1 MRDQSEQR
9 GTLTYFLRRQALRP
23 LPPYG
28 RHGRIYLWRPLAIA
42 GLIALVIGLGAG
54 TSYAFVTKGRSET
67 ATAHL
72 TVGSL
77 KPITLATVGTPTS
90 PLLPGRT
97 GDVAFSITNPNH
109 SPVSLI
115 GVVLTGGASMTTD
128 GDPECTTDG
137 GPVVVLNVPP
147 DDLPQSVPANT
158 TKTIELANAA
168 SMNVTASNSC
178 QGASFTLPLTVTVE
192 P

>member
-1 MRDQSEQR
+1 M
-9 GTLTYFLRRQALRP
+9 
-23 LPPYG
+23 
-28 RHGRIYLWRPLAIA
+28 AIA

-77 KPITLATVGTPTS
+77 RPITLATVGAPTS

-97 GDVAFSITNPNH
+97 GDVAFSVTNPNL
-109 SPVSLI
+109 SAVSLI
-115 GVVLTGGASMTTD
+115 GVVLTAGGSVTTN
-128 GDPECTTDG
+128 GDPGCTATNG
-137 GPVVVLNVPP
+137 SPVVVLNVPAV
-147 DDLPQSVPANT
+147 DLPRTIPAHTTTTVDLAEAAVMNT
-158 TKTIELANAA
+158 TAA
-168 SMNVTASNSC
+168 NSC
-178 QGASFTLPLTVTVE
+178 QGATFTIPLTVTVE